1 MFGEQMIDAV
11 RRSFFGKRMAA
22 RPAPL
27 PEEQCAEQA
36 PAAVTMPTE
45 QEQLLYERELA
56 QQAFLMENGCSAD
69 EVRALYLLRQ
79 RYENGGSDR
88 APVLYHLEFLRRL
101 IANGKLE
108 R

>member
-11 RRSFFGKRMAA
+11 RRSFWGKRMMA

-27 PEEQCAEQA
+27 PAEQCVEQA
-36 PAAVTMPTE
+36 PATVTMPTV
-45 QEQLLYERELA
+45 QEQIVLERELA
-56 QQAFLMENGCSAD
+56 QQAFLVESGCTAD

-101 IANGKLE
+101 VANGKLE